1 MSDDNTSR
9 NSGKRSSGHCSK
21 SVKSSYK
28 TRSVASSSS
37 SILKKKAEAERARAS
52 VEYAK
57 KEAVIMKQCVR
68 IQENQQLTLA
78 HSTREKADL
87 EAELTILR
95 RERDV
100 AIAEAEVRV
109 LESAGA
115 LGYRKTSS

>member
-1 MSDDNTSR
+1 M
-9 NSGKRSSGHCSK
+9 
-21 SVKSSYK
+21 
-28 TRSVASSSS
+28 SS
-37 SILKKKAEAERARAS
+37 SIILRKKAEAERARAS

-57 KEAVIMKQCVR
+57 KEAGIMKQCAR

-87 EAELTILR
+87 EAELSILR

-109 LESAGA
+109 LESAGGSDVSRA
-115 LGYRKTSS
+115 SIAPEDDPEDRTT